1 MTSSSPGYA
10 YRTAIRARCPLSRA
24 GKEIIL
30 TMTRPD
36 VGVDAVLSADVD
48 DAPIRQRQ
56 YTGPVHAPLAQA
68 SHAVRATYPR
78 SIAQGALPSTV
89 PPDRLDRYANLGSA
103 SSLAPF
109 LNPTIGFGCAHNVR
123 SMTAK
128 RSRKRVASVREY
140 VASKPKE
147 SRASLEAVR
156 RAILKALPNAQERL
170 AYQMPAYTLN
180 GVGVLYF
187 AGWKSHYSLYPAS
200 DALVEAFAKELAPYE
215 RSKGTLKFPLSE
227 PVPVR
232 LIERIAKFRA
242 RQLTTRDAA
251 PGRRKGGR
259 EGQVD
264 RIRRIAA
271 ALPSA
276 FEKMSHGTPCFFV
289 EQGKGC
295 FAMFSEHHRDDG
307 RLSLWVPV
315 AEGLQPLMI
324 EESPDIYFY
333 PRYVGA
339 GGWVGILLDQIA
351 DDALESHLREAR
363 RIIASKRKPAR
374 KPRGPLMDGSSRA
387 SPASR

>member
-1 MTSSSPGYA
+1 MHLL
-10 YRTAIRARCPLSRA
+10 RSRRMQS
-24 GKEIIL
+24 EQH
-30 TMTRPD
+30 TRD
-36 VGVDAVLSADVD
+36 RSRRVG
-48 DAPIRQRQ
+48 
-56 YTGPVHAPLAQA
+56 
-68 SHAVRATYPR
+68 
-78 SIAQGALPSTV
+78 LPSTA
-89 PPDRLDRYANLGSA
+89 PSGRLDRYANLGSA
-103 SSLAPF
+103 SSLAPL

-140 VASKPKE
+140 LASKPKE

-156 RAILKALPNAQERL
+156 RAILKALPNAQEGL

-251 PGRRKGGR
+251 TGRRKGGR

-264 RIRRIAA
+264 RIRRICA

-315 AEGLQPLMI
+315 ADGLQPLMI

-374 KPRGPLMDGSSRA
+374 KPRGR
-387 SPASR
+387 

>member
-1 MTSSSPGYA
+1 M
-10 YRTAIRARCPLSRA
+10 
-24 GKEIIL
+24 
-30 TMTRPD
+30 
-36 VGVDAVLSADVD
+36 DAVLSADVD
-48 DAPIRQRQ
+48 DAPIRQRE
-56 YTGPVHAPLAQA
+56 YTAHVQAPLAQP
-68 SHAVRATYPR
+68 SHESEQHTRDR
-78 SIAQGALPSTV
+78 FAQGGLPSTA
-89 PPDRLDRYANLGSA
+89 PSSRLDRYANVGSA
-103 SSLAPF
+103 SSFAPL
-109 LNPTIGFGCAHNVR
+109 LNPTTGLGCAHNVR

-156 RAILKALPNAQERL
+156 RAILKALPNAQEGL

-251 PGRRKGGR
+251 TGRRKGGR

-264 RIRRIAA
+264 RIRRICA

-315 AEGLQPLMI
+315 ADGLQPLMI

-374 KPRGPLMDGSSRA
+374 KPRVE
-387 SPASR
+387 